1 MLKYDPFFFQRN
13 EKWLMSKKIMV
24 LKIHELSRNYQS
36 IDKASKET
44 LITALRTIQTV
55 TLNLILTKPT
65 R

>member
-1 MLKYDPFFFQRN
+1 
-13 EKWLMSKKIMV
+13 MSKKILV

-36 IDKASKET
+36 IDKAIKET
-44 LITALRTIQTV
+44 LISVLRTIQTV

>member
-1 MLKYDPFFFQRN
+1 
-13 EKWLMSKKIMV
+13 MSKKIMV

-44 LITALRTIQTV
+44 LITALRTIRTV